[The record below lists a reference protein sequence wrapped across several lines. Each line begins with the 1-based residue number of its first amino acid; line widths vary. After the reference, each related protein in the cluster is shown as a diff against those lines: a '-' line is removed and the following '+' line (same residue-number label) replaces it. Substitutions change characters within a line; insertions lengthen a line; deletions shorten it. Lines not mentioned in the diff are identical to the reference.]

1 MLLVLGAF
9 PRACGFGLS
18 LYNTP
23 TLKILEGNLIA
34 GNSPG
39 YLLLRVDVRPQTI
52 HHHLKSGNHVC
63 LGDLFQ
69 VSFGR

>member
-9 PRACGFGLS
+9 PRACGIGLS

-39 YLLLRVDVRPQTI
+39 YLPI
-52 HHHLKSGNHVC
+52 EG
-63 LGDLFQ
+63 
-69 VSFGR
+69 